1 MTVQELTK
9 ALGRYPP
16 DMNVKVCIMPT
27 IANAEIVDTSVDID
41 TNITSVVIRANSFG
55 LGGLDEM
62 VAKANECMQR
72 RYTKEVVRA

>member
-9 ALGRYPP
+9 ALSRYPP

-41 TNITSVVIRANSFG
+41 TNITSVVIRAGGFG
-55 LGGLDEM
+55 LDKLL
-62 VAKANECMQR
+62 AKANECMQR

>member
-9 ALGRYPP
+9 ALSHYPP

-41 TNITSVVIRANSFG
+41 TNITSVVIRASGFRM
-55 LGGLDEM
+55 DEM